1 MSKKLPPRI
10 MIAKPGLD
18 GHDRGAVI
26 VVQGLRDAG
35 FDVIYT
41 GLRRTPQE
49 IAFAAAQ
56 EDVDVLG
63 LSVLSG
69 AHMTVL
75 KAILDELEKLAWRPS
90 LLLAGGIIPSKDEE
104 SLKKMGFDLVF
115 GPGTS
120 LDQIATQIREKV
132 PVRVVRKMQSKEE
145 WVKLASEL
153 TMRELKDTPSDDSA
167 NKNKG
172 RIVVISGQGGVGK
185 STLIGE
191 LIQAAIVKNLSIAVI
206 ANDPGGAQNRGAILA
221 DRLRMP
227 MHYPSEKCLI
237 RSMPVYDSSVGVSS
251 QVGDMAKCVAKNYDL
266 VIVESLGVSQHQYV
280 KAEWMDLSV
289 AAVSPGTGDQWQ
301 LRKSALLDVCDVVF
315 ITKADLPDFE
325 AFHAEMIEVL
335 HDKRK
340 DKMPAILGVSSKG
353 KTSIELALEVM
364 LGKK

>member
-1 MSKKLPPRI
+1 MSKKLSPRI

-49 IAFAAAQ
+49 IASAAAQ

-75 KAILDELEKLAWRPS
+75 KAILEELVKLAWRPS

-104 SLKKMGFDLVF
+104 SLKQMGFDLVF

-120 LDQIATQIREKV
+120 LDQIATQIRDKV
-132 PVRVVRKMQSKEE
+132 PERSIRKAE
-145 WVKLASEL
+145 SEL
-153 TMRELKDTPSDDSA
+153 SWVNLAKELTKLEIKDTPSDNSA

-172 RIVVISGQGGVGK
+172 RIVVIAGQGGVGK

-191 LIQAAIVKNLSIAVI
+191 LIHAAIAKNVSIAVI
-206 ANDPGGAQNRGAILA
+206 ANDPSGAQNRGAILA

-227 MHYPSEKCLI
+227 MHYPAEKCLI
-237 RSMPVYDSSVGVSS
+237 RSIPVYDSSVGVSA

-266 VIVESLGVSQHQYV
+266 VIVESLGVSQHQYL
-280 KAEWMDLSV
+280 KADWVDLSV
-289 AAVSPGTGDQWQ
+289 AAVSPGSGDQWQ
-301 LRKSALLDVCDVVF
+301 LRKSALLDVCDAVF
-315 ITKADLPDFE
+315 ITKSDLPDFE
-325 AFHAEMIEVL
+325 PFFSEMVEVL

-340 DKMPAILGVSSKG
+340 DKMPVVLGISCKG
-353 KTSIELALEVM
+353 KTSIGQALDM
-364 LGKK
+364 LYKR